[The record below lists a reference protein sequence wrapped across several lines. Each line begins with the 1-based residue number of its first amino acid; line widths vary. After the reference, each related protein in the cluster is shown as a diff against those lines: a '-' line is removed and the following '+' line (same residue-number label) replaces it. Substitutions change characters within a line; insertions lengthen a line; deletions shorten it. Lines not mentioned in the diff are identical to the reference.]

1 MDVKTMCLD
10 HNLHEEVCMAQQL
23 GFYGLFTHLYQALKA
38 LKNLQ
43 IIKK

>member
-10 HNLHEEVCMAQQL
+10 HNLHEEVYMAQQL
-23 GFYGLFTHLYQALKA
+23 GFYELFTHSYQALKA

-43 IIKK
+43 IIKE